1 MEPILSLFAAVE
13 NGVAVLASALP
24 FGYAFGAGMVA
35 SVNPCGF
42 LMLPAFGSYY
52 LGFEGGRAAS
62 SAWLRAGQALLL
74 GAIASLG
81 FVLLF
86 GGVGSVLALGG
97 RGIIRFFPW
106 GGLAVG
112 VGLLALGIWLLVSRR
127 SLGIMAASRVEAPFA
142 PGVRNVFVFGVA
154 YGVSSLA
161 CTLPVFLVV
170 VGTALVTGGLLQS
183 LGQFISYG
191 LGMGSILIL
200 VTLSTALF
208 RDALAA
214 RVRRLLPHV
223 HTIAASFMA
232 LSGGWIIYYWVVYGR
247 LLA

>member
-1 MEPILSLFAAVE
+1 MEAILALFATVE
-13 NGVAVLASALP
+13 NGVAALAAALP

-52 LGFEGGRAAS
+52 LGSDGGRSAS
-62 SAWLRAGQALLL
+62 SAWLRSGQALAL

-86 GGVGSVLALGG
+86 GGVGTALALGG

-106 GGLAVG
+106 AGLVVG
-112 VGLLALGIWLLVSRR
+112 VGLLTLGLWLLVTKG

-142 PGVRNVFVFGVA
+142 PGLRNVFLFGIA

-161 CTLPVFLVV
+161 CTLPIFLVV
-170 VGTALVTGGLLQS
+170 VGTSLMSRGLLQS
-183 LGQFISYG
+183 LGQFVSYG
-191 LGMGSILIL
+191 LGMGTVLIL
-200 VTLSTALF
+200 VTLSTAFF
-208 RDALAA
+208 RDALAN
-214 RVRRLLPHV
+214 RLRRLLPHV
-223 HTIAASFMA
+223 HTFAAGFMA
-232 LSGGWIIYYWVVYGR
+232 LAGGWIIYYWVAIGR
-247 LLA
+247 ILA